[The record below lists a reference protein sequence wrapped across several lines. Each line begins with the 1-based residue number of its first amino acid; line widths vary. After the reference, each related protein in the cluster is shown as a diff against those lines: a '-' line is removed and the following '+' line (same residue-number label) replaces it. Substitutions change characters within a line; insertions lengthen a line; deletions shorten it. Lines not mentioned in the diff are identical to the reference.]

1 MTTST
6 AFAQSAPRPA
16 ALLRR
21 TLAANAIFSAAS
33 GLAMIVLS
41 GPLDRF
47 MGLGLSWL
55 LIVVGV
61 GLLGFAVLMGLN
73 LRRPQLNRAEAWLTV
88 ASDVSWVAASAI
100 ILIGFP
106 DLLSTGG
113 KWLVGLVAVA
123 VADFALFQYLGL
135 RQAREQQASMPRAA
149 FERYAIAARETS

>member
-1 MTTST
+1 
-6 AFAQSAPRPA
+6 
-16 ALLRR
+16 
-21 TLAANAIFSAAS
+21 
-33 GLAMIVLS
+33 MIVLS

-55 LIVVGV
+55 LIVIGV
-61 GLLGFAVLMGLN
+61 VLLGFAALIGLN
-73 LRRPQLNRAEAWLTV
+73 LRRPQLSRTEAWLTV

-106 DLLSTGG
+106 DLFSTGG

-135 RQAREQQASMPRAA
+135 RRARD
-149 FERYAIAARETS
+149 

>member
-6 AFAQSAPRPA
+6 GFAETAPRPD

-21 TLAANAIFSAAS
+21 TLAANAAFSAAS
-33 GLAMIVLS
+33 GLAMIGFY

-55 LIVVGV
+55 LIVIGV
-61 GLLGFAVLMGLN
+61 GLLGFTGLIVFN
-73 LRRPQLNRAEAWLTV
+73 LRRPQLSRAEAWLTV
-88 ASDVSWVAASAI
+88 ASDVAWVAASAI
-100 ILIGFP
+100 IVFGFP

-113 KWLVGLVAVA
+113 RWLVGLVAIG

-135 RQAREQQASMPRAA
+135 RRAK
-149 FERYAIAARETS
+149 S